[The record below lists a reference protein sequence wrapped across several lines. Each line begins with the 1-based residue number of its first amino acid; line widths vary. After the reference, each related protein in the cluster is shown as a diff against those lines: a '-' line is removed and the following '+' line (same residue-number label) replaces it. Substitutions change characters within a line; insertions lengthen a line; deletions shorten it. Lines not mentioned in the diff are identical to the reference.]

1 MDTLTHVFSSD
12 LSLWGLFISSFL
24 SATLLPG
31 GSEAA
36 LFAVLK
42 AYPETL
48 WYALIIAAVGNTL
61 GGMVTFGMGW
71 LLPQRKGGSE
81 AAGHPP
87 AVSIPPN
94 RRLEADCLPLV
105 YFSRVQTQ
113 QLKHVEKVRPRHG
126 GAEPSGAGVAASHL
140 LMKRLAIRL
149 GRHNSAAE
157 SLVIPQTAGFAI
169 TSDLASVVCSLSR
182 MASSFISNVS
192 KVRRYG
198 TPALLLAWV
207 PLIGDALCL
216 AAGWLRLNPWQ
227 AMLFMAIGKLSR
239 YGLIALAIT

>member
-1 MDTLTHVFSSD
+1 MDTYTQYLTSD
-12 LSLWGLFISSFL
+12 FSLWGLFISSFL
-24 SATLLPG
+24 AATLLPG

-48 WYALIIAAVGNTL
+48 WYALIIASIGNTL

-71 LLPQRKGGSE
+71 LLPM
-81 AAGHPP
+81 
-87 AVSIPPN
+87 
-94 RRLEADCLPLV
+94 
-105 YFSRVQTQ
+105 TQ
-113 QLKHVEKVRPRHG
+113 QLTHVE
-126 GAEPSGAGVAASHL
+126 
-140 LMKRLAIRL
+140 
-149 GRHNSAAE
+149 
-157 SLVIPQTAGFAI
+157 
-169 TSDLASVVCSLSR
+169 
-182 MASSFISNVS
+182 

-227 AMLFMAIGKLSR
+227 AALFMAIGKFSR